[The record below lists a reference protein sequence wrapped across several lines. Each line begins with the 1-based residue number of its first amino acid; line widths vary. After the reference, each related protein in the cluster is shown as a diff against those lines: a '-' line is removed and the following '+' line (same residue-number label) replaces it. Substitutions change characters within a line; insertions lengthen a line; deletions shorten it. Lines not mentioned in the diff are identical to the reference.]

1 MPQLFQI
8 DDFFEYKSG
17 EVANL
22 PLLTDTTYEAYFGGI
37 PGEMDLMSGVTAH
50 KGSYIGCIRD
60 LVLLEEYVDWEAEA
74 TLTGATLNDCDV
86 QPPVSLTTTEAP
98 WIELLPPPS
107 EAPAEYDPRQVFPD
121 VQFGQEGVDTQG
133 SCRLPVSPALDPDL
147 DINSGL
153 RFGTKDG
160 SYIEYVKKNLP
171 AMMVDQNRFQIEFKT
186 TSSEGLIFFMVHEEG
201 KTDFIALFVK
211 GGKLVYSFNC
221 GSGASKLATNF
232 RVDDGKWHSVEFSR
246 VAKHGKLVFDSI
258 EVKVEAH
265 NRASLGSTTNLE
277 VMLDISDRQTLI

>member
-1 MPQLFQI
+1 M
-8 DDFFEYKSG
+8 
-17 EVANL
+17 
-22 PLLTDTTYEAYFGGI
+22 PLLTDTTYEAFFGGI
-37 PGEMDLMSGVTAH
+37 PGDKDLMSGVTAH

-74 TLTGATLNDCDV
+74 TITGATLSDCDV
-86 QPPVSLTTTEAP
+86 KEVVQMTTTEAP
-98 WIELLPPPS
+98 WVELLPPPP
-107 EAPAEYDPRQVFPD
+107 ETPAEYDPRQVFPD
-121 VQFGQEGVDTQG
+121 VQFGEVGVDTQG

-147 DINSGL
+147 NINSGL
-153 RFGTKDG
+153 RFGTKAG

-171 AMMVDQNRFQIEFKT
+171 DMMVSQNRFEIEFKT
-186 TSSEGLIFFMVHEEG
+186 SKPEGLIFFMGHEEG

-221 GSGASKLATNF
+221 GSGASHLATNF

-265 NRASLGSTTNLE
+265 NRESQGSTTNLE
-277 VMLDISDRQTLI
+277 VRIGLVKKKQKLQRKND